1 MSACDPLLSVDGL
14 HISLPGRRG
23 LRELFRNLSFSL
35 GHGEV
40 LALIGQSGCGKT
52 TLARAIARLL
62 PPHAVELCGNVAING
77 RAIYELNGRELRAM
91 RQSELRVVFQDPS
104 AALNPTM
111 KVGRQL
117 VPVSGQSGQVA
128 ASRHEDV
135 VDLLR
140 QLRLEDPERCLDSYP
155 FELSG
160 GMQQRVMIAASLLAD
175 PSLIV
180 ADEPTSALDPVLRN
194 TVLEMI
200 IDHARARRTGVLLV
214 THDLPLVSRFAD
226 RALLL
231 EDGAIV
237 DAGHP
242 GQILRSSRYSRPAG
256 RSARPDANSIDDN
269 IALRLRKVSVD
280 VSIRG
285 TWPWQR
291 RITRRIVDSVDLE
304 VRRGEI
310 LGLLGASG
318 AGKTTLAR
326 CVLGFNEP
334 SAGSIE
340 VDGTIR
346 EPGRPEK
353 APGAPPI
360 QIIYQNPYSSLSPK
374 LSVHSIVTEPL
385 LAIPGIDAAE
395 RDRRFRH
402 IMAEVGLDPGYGQRR
417 PRELSGGQ
425 RQRVAIAR
433 CLIAGPSV
441 VVADEPVS
449 SLDTVA
455 CNQVIDLL
463 GRLRDSYQFA
473 CLFISHDLDVLRVI
487 ADRIAVMERGR
498 IVECNVT
505 RSIFESP
512 AHPVTAEFVS
522 ATLPA

>member
-1 MSACDPLLSVDGL
+1 MSAHDPLLSVNGL
-14 HISLPGRRG
+14 HIALPGRRG
-23 LRELFRNLSFSL
+23 MRELFRNLSFSL
-35 GHGEV
+35 RRGEV

-62 PPHAVELCGNVAING
+62 PPHIVELRGNVSLNG
-77 RAIYELNGRELRAM
+77 RAIYELNTRELRTL
-91 RQSELRVVFQDPS
+91 RQSDLRMVFQDPS

-117 VPVSGQSGQVA
+117 VPIAGRSGEA
-128 ASRHEDV
+128 LAPRHQDV

-140 QLRLEDPERCLDSYP
+140 QLKLDDPERCLNAYP

-194 TVLEMI
+194 RVLEMF
-200 IDHARARRTGVLLV
+200 IDLARARRTGVLLV

-231 EDGAIV
+231 EDGTIV
-237 DAGHP
+237 DAGTP
-242 GQILRSSRYSRPAG
+242 GEILRSSRYSRPTR
-256 RSARPDANSIDDN
+256 RSAQLDAMSVGDDIALCLDQISIDVPV
-269 IALRLRKVSVD
+269 RRV
-280 VSIRG
+280 
-285 TWPWQR
+285 WPWQR
-291 RITRRIVDSVDLE
+291 RRHRRILDNVELE

-326 CVLGFNEP
+326 CVLGFNKP
-334 SAGSIE
+334 TAGSIV
-340 VDGTIR
+340 VDGASR
-346 EPGRPEK
+346 ELGRPGRTL
-353 APGAPPI
+353 GGPPV

-374 LSVHSIVTEPL
+374 LNVHSIVVEPL

-395 RDRRFRH
+395 RDRRFRR
-402 IMAEVGLDPGYGQRR
+402 IMADVGLDQRYEQRR
-417 PRELSGGQ
+417 PGELSGGQ

-433 CLIAGPSV
+433 CLIADPAV

-455 CNQVIDLL
+455 CNQVLELL
-463 GRLRDSYQFA
+463 ARLRDSYQFA
-473 CLFISHDLDVLRVI
+473 CLFISHELDVLRVI

-505 RSIFESP
+505 RNIFESP
-512 AHPVTAEFVS
+512 AHPVTVEFVS